1 MLLCDWIPLFSISCA
16 LVLQKSSDKLAFLTE
31 RPWILKRLE
40 GSSTAVIGVG
50 LTQQPKQPPM
60 QATRRRTQVA
70 RDLQHSSIAS
80 GPGAATEETGGGA
93 NPSPRDGGEWREGEG
108 REESEWDSAVGVGV
122 RMGLGEGIRI

>member
-1 MLLCDWIPLFSISCA
+1 
-16 LVLQKSSDKLAFLTE
+16 
-31 RPWILKRLE
+31 
-40 GSSTAVIGVG
+40 
-50 LTQQPKQPPM
+50 M

-70 RDLQHSSIAS
+70 RDLQLSSIAS